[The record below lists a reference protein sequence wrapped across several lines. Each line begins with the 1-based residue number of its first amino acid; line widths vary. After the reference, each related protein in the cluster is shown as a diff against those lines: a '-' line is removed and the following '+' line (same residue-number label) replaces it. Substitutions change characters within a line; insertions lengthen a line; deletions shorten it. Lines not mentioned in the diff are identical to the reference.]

1 MIEWVT
7 FVALGA
13 LWGLGWLVLAGV
25 EAVAAGAPHAT
36 RFTRARGALESHSL
50 AVLLGITTWAFGLI
64 ALGHGLALDRLP
76 PALGWIVG
84 GACTVAGAWLAWT
97 RVHRPGPLDK
107 LAREPWTALDGLALG
122 VALLL
127 LAFAVFYASTMP
139 VHIFD
144 PVFHF
149 AFKGK
154 LLYHEGLMGPGWT
167 DVEGPIG
174 RVITHPDYPPGVG
187 AIEAL
192 VAWPKGQL
200 AIHAARPLMSLFVLA
215 TAGFLWSRLAEHGRR
230 TQVLGVLLWA
240 SLPFLFYSRL
250 PHPDWAK
257 GYFGLLFG
265 SAAGEARYGSVLD
278 EDGVL
283 GRWTEPDGW
292 TLDGAGDLP
301 LAALFSVGAWLVFAA
316 LARGRRGP
324 SSVELVLGGLLLG
337 GGALMKNEGLALL
350 PVALFAAAIAWLLA
364 PKTHTLKS
372 WLQAAAVPLGIA
384 LVVASPWLLVRGSVP
399 TIGEDYPSRLSP
411 AGLVEAARAEQAV
424 GFLESGQPET
434 QPVPK
439 IVASGFAEAIAH
451 VPRFGLLWL
460 ALFGAVLVR
469 WRTTLR
475 PLSPTPATAA
485 TWTILGAFALYALV
499 LLVTPWNL
507 TALFKTAIPDRLIF
521 HVAPL
526 AILVVAIAFA
536 PKPAPNAANVPE
548 SSDPVPSP
556 QPSTR

>member
-7 FVALGA
+7 CVALGA
-13 LWGLGWLVLAGV
+13 LWGLGWIVLASV
-25 EAVAAGAPHAT
+25 EAWRSDAASET
-36 RFTRARGALESHSL
+36 RFSRSRGAIESHSL

-64 ALGHGLALDRLP
+64 ALGHVMALDRLP
-76 PALGWIVG
+76 PALGWIVA
-84 GACTVAGAWLAWT
+84 GACSLAGAWLAWT
-97 RVHRPGPLDK
+97 HVHKPEALPAP
-107 LAREPWTALDGLALG
+107 AREPWTALDGFAMAI
-122 VALLL
+122 ALLL
-127 LAFAVFYASTMP
+127 LGFAVFYASTMP

-149 AFKGK
+149 AFKSK

-167 DVEGPIG
+167 DVKGPIG

-187 AIEAL
+187 ALEAL

-200 AIHAARPLMSLFVLA
+200 AIHAARPLFSLFVLA

-230 TQVLGVLLWA
+230 TAILGVLLWA

-316 LARGRRGP
+316 LARGRSGH
-324 SSVELVLGGLLLG
+324 SKVESVLGGLLLG

-350 PVALFAAAIAWLLA
+350 PVALFAAAIAGLLA
-364 PKTHTLKS
+364 PKIHTLKS
-372 WLQAAAVPLGIA
+372 WLQDAAVPLAFA
-384 LVVASPWLLVRGSVP
+384 LVVASPWLLVRGQVP

-411 AGLVEAARAEQAV
+411 AGLVEAVRSEQAV
-424 GFLESGQPET
+424 GFLPSGEPET
-434 QPVPK
+434 EAVPR
-439 IVASGFAEAIAH
+439 IVANGFAEAVTH

-460 ALFGAVLVR
+460 ALLITIVMR

-475 PLSPTPATAA
+475 PLEPTPATAA
-485 TWTILGAFALYALV
+485 TWAILGAFALYALV

-526 AILVVAIAFA
+526 AILVVAMALA
-536 PKPAPNAANVPE
+536 PNSASALESADPAPNPK
-548 SSDPVPSP
+548 P
-556 QPSTR
+556 